1 MLPLALIALLIS
13 CIEPTLSDSSFV
25 DKLLHDILCVAPV
38 PFTACTVLTQL
49 LCAGVAWLYRG
60 HLQWVNAFQ
69 QEGILVWWRHQSLVE
84 A

>member
-1 MLPLALIALLIS
+1 
-13 CIEPTLSDSSFV
+13 
-25 DKLLHDILCVAPV
+25 
-38 PFTACTVLTQL
+38 L

-69 QEGILVWWRHQSLVE
+69 QDGILVWWRHQSLVE